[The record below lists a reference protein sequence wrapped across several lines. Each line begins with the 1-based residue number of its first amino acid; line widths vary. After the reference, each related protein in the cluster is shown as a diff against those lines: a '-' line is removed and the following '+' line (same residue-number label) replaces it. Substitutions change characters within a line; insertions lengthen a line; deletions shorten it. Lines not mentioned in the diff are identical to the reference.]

1 MTGIR
6 SEEDFPEAFRNYI
19 SFMEEYLG
27 VPISIIALGPDRNAT
42 IER

>member
-6 SEEDFPEAFRNYI
+6 REEDLPEAFRNYI
-19 SFMEEYLG
+19 SFMERYLG
-27 VPISIIALGPDRNAT
+27 VPVSVISLGPDRNAT